1 MVIAKELEYSRFIYL
16 EDNKI
21 IFDECTDPPHA
32 EIICNMVSQTL
43 KMQDWPA
50 GELFVSGSGNRASLF
65 ILLLIKI

>member
-1 MVIAKELEYSRFIYL
+1 MQFPCPPLYL

-32 EIICNMVSQTL
+32 EIIGNVMSQIT
-43 KMQDWPA
+43 MQDWPA
-50 GELFVSGSGNRASLF
+50 SAGEFVSGSSNRASLF